1 MSVKVEIHPRAVSNA
16 VVVPRGAIA
25 PAIPAAPGAPPAS
38 GERRPAKVRMASG
51 ELREVTLGAC
61 DAQGCA
67 ALDGVAAGD
76 AVQVGGPR

>member
-1 MSVKVEIHPRAVSNA
+1 
-16 VVVPRGAIA
+16 
-25 PAIPAAPGAPPAS
+25 
-38 GERRPAKVRMASG
+38 MASG
-51 ELREVTLGAC
+51 ELRDVTLGAC